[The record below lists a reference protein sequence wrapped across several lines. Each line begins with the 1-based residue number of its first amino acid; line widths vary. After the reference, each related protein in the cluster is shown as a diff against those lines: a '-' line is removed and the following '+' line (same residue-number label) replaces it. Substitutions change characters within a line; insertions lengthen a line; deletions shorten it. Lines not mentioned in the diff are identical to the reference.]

1 MANDNKPSRSASKS
15 KGLKTVHDPFAGFDI
30 EDPQIPD
37 AIAEAALTSG
47 GYPYDSKLKR
57 KDYEQDLT
65 PLQLELLKFQAHIE
79 KSADRVVILFEGR
92 DTSGKGGAI
101 STILERIN
109 PRHARAIALTKP
121 TDAERGQWYLQRY
134 VQHLPTAGDM
144 VLFDR
149 SWYNRAG
156 VERVMGFCTPEQHAG
171 FLRDA
176 PEFEDLLIRDGIK
189 LLKLYLTVG
198 REMQLKR
205 FHERKHNPMK
215 RWKLT
220 DIDLAAIHKWD
231 AYSDAETEM
240 LRFTD
245 TADSPWTI
253 VRANDQRRMRLDVI
267 RKILT
272 LLPYEGRDDSV
283 ATPPDPNIVGAGLAF
298 LRPPGENA

>member
-1 MANDNKPSRSASKS
+1 MTKDEKPAKKAKPAKAANNPLA
-15 KGLKTVHDPFAGFDI
+15 AFDI
-30 EDPQIPD
+30 NDPEIPE
-37 AIAEAALTSG
+37 AIADAALGSG
-47 GYPYDSKLKR
+47 GYPYDSKIKR
-57 KDYEQDLT
+57 KAYEEDLT
-65 PLQLELLKFQAHIE
+65 PLQLELLKFQAYVE
-79 KSADRVVILFEGR
+79 KSGARVVIIFEGR

-109 PRHARAIALTKP
+109 PRHARSVALTKP
-121 TDAERGQWYLQRY
+121 SEIERGQWYFQRY

-156 VERVMGFCTPEQHAG
+156 VERVMGFCTPDQHAD

-176 PEFEDLLIRDGIK
+176 PEFESLLVRDGIK
-189 LLKLYLTVG
+189 ILKLYLTVG
-198 REMQLKR
+198 REMQLTR

-220 DIDLAAIHKWD
+220 DIDLAAIAKWD
-231 AYSDAETEM
+231 AYSEAETEL

-245 TADSPWTI
+245 TPDSPWTI

-272 LLPYEGRDDSV
+272 LLPYEGRDDKV
-283 ATPPDPNIVGAGLAF
+283 ATPPDPQIVGSGLDF
-298 LRPPGENA
+298 LRPSIEKA